1 MELCSICPSLTTLF
15 HSYQDPWASFT
26 VLRMTRYPS
35 FLNAERL
42 PVYVYTPFSF
52 FIYLPV
58 DTGQFSWILCTR
70 WQWICDCRYLLDI
83 LILSS
88 LDINSKEWFLDLMI
102 SLLILFWGTSKLFHN
117 GYVISHSYQ
126 QVQKFQFATLLPKSF
141 LFFLEYTT
149 WKVMSL
155 FDLVSISLILSDVED
170 YSYVYW
176 SLLCLLWKN
185 VYWSLY
191 PFLKVSCLPFVVLK
205 LSCRSCYIF
214 WILAPYSDAKFA
226 DTSFHS
232 ISSLS
237 VDCWRD
243 HLFLIW
249 SS

>member
-1 MELCSICPSLTTLF
+1 
-15 HSYQDPWASFT
+15 
-26 VLRMTRYPS
+26 MTRYPS

-155 FDLVSISLILSDVED
+155 FDLVSISLILRDVED

-176 SLLCLLWKN
+176 ALLCLLWKH

-205 LSCRSCYIF
+205 PSCRSCYIF